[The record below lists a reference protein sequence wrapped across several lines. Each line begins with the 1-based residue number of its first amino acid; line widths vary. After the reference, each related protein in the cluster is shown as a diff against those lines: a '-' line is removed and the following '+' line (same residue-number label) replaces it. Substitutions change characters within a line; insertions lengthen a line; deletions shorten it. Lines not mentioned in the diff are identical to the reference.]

1 MNNLWQNYKKI
12 LFDKF
17 DFVEDPMDMLWE
29 GKRNTSLTAKIYRNK
44 YFIKAREVEIYNE
57 KSCIYNNIIYPKTGG
72 DLCTDCGWGSNLP
85 CFGMDLM
92 GFGENKVIIVFDFQ
106 HPTEKFKFE
115 VPGLPKPTEDYR
127 FFEKGNHFSENIIV
141 RKCNADEVD
150 QYLDIFDNYL
160 EVYKNMVEVAKP
172 DGEDTSVYA
181 DFDAYMT
188 RLDPVGGYLKGIFGE
203 ERAEQLVK
211 SFLFC
216 YNK

>member
-1 MNNLWQNYKKI
+1 MNNLWQNYKKV
-12 LFDKF
+12 LNNTFLLE
-17 DFVEDPMDMLWE
+17 EDPLDMTWV
-29 GKRNTSLTAKIYRNK
+29 GKRNTTLTAKIYRHK
-44 YFIKAREVEIYNE
+44 YFLKAREVEIYNE
-57 KSCIYNNIIYPKTGG
+57 NSCIYNNILYPKTG
-72 DLCTDCGWGSNLP
+72 CNLP

-92 GFGENKVIIVFDFQ
+92 GFNEQKVIIVFDFQ
-106 HPTEKFKFE
+106 HPTENYLFKH
-115 VPGLPKPTEDYR
+115 PDLPVATEDYR

-150 QYLDIFDNYL
+150 QYLDLFDEYL
-160 EVYKNMVEVAKP
+160 EVYKNMINVAQP
-172 DGEDTSVYA
+172 EGEDTSVYA

-203 ERAEQLVK
+203 DRAEQLVK